1 VPKLLLVEDEKSIAE
16 GLAITLEAEGFQVA
30 WVKDGLDAIP
40 AWERV
45 RPDLV
50 VLDLMLP
57 GMSGTEICRTLR
69 SRSDVPIIMLTA
81 REAEVDRVVGLELG
95 ADDYVTKPF
104 STRELVAR
112 IKAILRRAPLV
123 DASGE
128 ELPVESAGVRLDRA
142 RHEVRVDGQP
152 VELPPKEFELLAYL
166 LENAG
171 RVLTRGQLIDE
182 IWGSDYVGDT
192 KTLDVHIRRLR
203 TTRSRT
209 TRRTRSASRRSAASG
224 TGSRTREPDR
234 RAGDRRPR
242 PARRRLRTALDG
254 ALPWV
259 WTLLVSISAVA
270 IVQADVARGSASSPP
285 GRAPGWSRGFHPLP
299 VRGRGAWG
307 QHAIVLNALG
317 AAHERRGVKLSRE
330 RPWRRQLVDALVD
343 PALLFSGEGRLLA
356 ANDAAREL
364 FGIPIDADD
373 ITVVQAVGSAA
384 LIGAV
389 REVQATG
396 HAVTVDTEHGDHDLR
411 AVVSQVGD
419 EALLLVNDRTRERR
433 VEDLRRNFVVN
444 ASHELKTPVTASAP
458 SPRRSPSRRRA
469 PRNASRPAQAAR
481 PRIRPPRPSGLRPA
495 RPAPARGTRAA
506 RACPGR
512 PRRARRRTVAAAT
525 EQADEREIE
534 LSVDAPDH
542 AYVAGVPGD
551 LEVIVKNL
559 VGNAI
564 QYNRAGG
571 QVEVG
576 APAGER
582 LAGRVGPRHR
592 HRHPPAGPRARLRAL
607 LPRRHGS

>member
-203 TTRSRT
+203 TRLEDDPKDPKRIRT
-209 TRRTRSASRRSAASG
+209 
-224 TGSRTREPDR
+224 
-234 RAGDRRPR
+234 
-242 PARRRLRTALDG
+242 
-254 ALPWV
+254 
-259 WTLLVSISAVA
+259 
-270 IVQADVARGSASSPP
+270 
-285 GRAPGWSRGFHPLP
+285 
-299 VRGRGAWG
+299 VRGVGYR
-307 QHAIVLNALG
+307 
-317 AAHERRGVKLSRE
+317 
-330 RPWRRQLVDALVD
+330 
-343 PALLFSGEGRLLA
+343 F
-356 ANDAAREL
+356 
-364 FGIPIDADD
+364 AD
-373 ITVVQAVGSAA
+373 S
-384 LIGAV
+384 
-389 REVQATG
+389 
-396 HAVTVDTEHGDHDLR
+396 
-411 AVVSQVGD
+411 
-419 EALLLVNDRTRERR
+419 
-433 VEDLRRNFVVN
+433 
-444 ASHELKTPVTASAP
+444 
-458 SPRRSPSRRRA
+458 
-469 PRNASRPAQAAR
+469 
-481 PRIRPPRPSGLRPA
+481 
-495 RPAPARGTRAA
+495 
-506 RACPGR
+506 
-512 PRRARRRTVAAAT
+512 
-525 EQADEREIE
+525 
-534 LSVDAPDH
+534 
-542 AYVAGVPGD
+542 
-551 LEVIVKNL
+551 
-559 VGNAI
+559 
-564 QYNRAGG
+564 
-571 QVEVG
+571 
-576 APAGER
+576 
-582 LAGRVGPRHR
+582 
-592 HRHPPAGPRARLRAL
+592 
-607 LPRRHGS
+607 

>member
-128 ELPVESAGVRLDRA
+128 ELPVEAAGVRLDRA

-203 TTRSRT
+203 TRLEDDPKDPKRIRT
-209 TRRTRSASRRSAASG
+209 
-224 TGSRTREPDR
+224 
-234 RAGDRRPR
+234 
-242 PARRRLRTALDG
+242 
-254 ALPWV
+254 
-259 WTLLVSISAVA
+259 
-270 IVQADVARGSASSPP
+270 
-285 GRAPGWSRGFHPLP
+285 
-299 VRGRGAWG
+299 VRGVGYR
-307 QHAIVLNALG
+307 
-317 AAHERRGVKLSRE
+317 
-330 RPWRRQLVDALVD
+330 
-343 PALLFSGEGRLLA
+343 F
-356 ANDAAREL
+356 
-364 FGIPIDADD
+364 AD
-373 ITVVQAVGSAA
+373 S
-384 LIGAV
+384 
-389 REVQATG
+389 
-396 HAVTVDTEHGDHDLR
+396 
-411 AVVSQVGD
+411 
-419 EALLLVNDRTRERR
+419 
-433 VEDLRRNFVVN
+433 
-444 ASHELKTPVTASAP
+444 
-458 SPRRSPSRRRA
+458 
-469 PRNASRPAQAAR
+469 
-481 PRIRPPRPSGLRPA
+481 
-495 RPAPARGTRAA
+495 
-506 RACPGR
+506 
-512 PRRARRRTVAAAT
+512 
-525 EQADEREIE
+525 
-534 LSVDAPDH
+534 
-542 AYVAGVPGD
+542 
-551 LEVIVKNL
+551 
-559 VGNAI
+559 
-564 QYNRAGG
+564 
-571 QVEVG
+571 
-576 APAGER
+576 
-582 LAGRVGPRHR
+582 
-592 HRHPPAGPRARLRAL
+592 
-607 LPRRHGS
+607 